1 MPVLTSLSGAP
12 HCIGR
17 RAALGGALAG
27 LVGAALPMPAIARPM
42 PADVAA
48 WNAFKE
54 RFVSG
59 GRIIDTGNAN
69 VSHSEG
75 QGIGLLGAA
84 LTGDRASFDRIYGW
98 TRQTLARPYDKLHAW
113 RYQPN
118 APTPVGDMNNATD
131 GDLLITLALFTA
143 ASRWDMPAYHR
154 AAMDLSRDIAH
165 GLVRETRVGTYLL
178 PGMSGFTEGDTLT
191 INPSYYIFPALRQ
204 IALETRD
211 PVWGRVEADGL
222 ALLHTAGFGRWKLP
236 TDWLTLSPGG
246 EISPAQKWPARF
258 SFDAVRV
265 PLYCCWSGLAH
276 DPVVDAVQAF
286 WSSQSKYS
294 IPAWTDVGT
303 GEMAPYRQTAGMAA
317 IRAYVTAS
325 RAPGDRAA
333 ATPAMSAATDY
344 YSAAL
349 ILLVQ
354 LAIATGTAQVA

>member
-1 MPVLTSLSGAP
+1 MPIKPSVHVAP
-12 HCIGR
+12 RLPGR
-17 RAALGGALAG
+17 RAALGGVLAS
-27 LVGAALPMPAIARPM
+27 LVGAALPMPAVARTM
-42 PADVAA
+42 PADFAA
-48 WNAFKE
+48 WNAFKD

-59 GRIIDTGNAN
+59 GRIVDTGNAG

-84 LTGDRASFDRIYGW
+84 LTGDSACFERIYGW
-98 TRQTLARPYDKLHAW
+98 TRDTLARPFDRLHAW

-118 APTPVGDMNNATD
+118 AATPVGDLNNATD
-131 GDLLITLALFTA
+131 GDLLIALALFTA
-143 ASRWDMPAYHR
+143 ASRWDDAAYRR
-154 AAMDLSRDIAH
+154 AAMDVSRDIAQ
-165 GLVRETRVGTYLL
+165 GLVRETRVGSFLL
-178 PGMSGFTEGDTLT
+178 PGMSGFADGDTLT
-191 INPSYYIFPALRQ
+191 INPSYYIFPALKR

-211 PVWGRVEADGL
+211 PIWGRVQEDGL

-236 TDWLTLSPGG
+236 TDWLTLNAAGQ
-246 EISPAQKWPARF
+246 ISPARKWPARF

-265 PLYCCWSGLAH
+265 PLYCCWGGLAH

-286 WSSQSKYS
+286 WSSQGQSS
-294 IPAWTDVGT
+294 VPAWTDVGT

-325 RAPGDRAA
+325 RRPNDRAA
-333 ATPAMSAATDY
+333 AIPAMSAATDY

-354 LAIATGTAQVA
+354 LAIGTGSAQIA